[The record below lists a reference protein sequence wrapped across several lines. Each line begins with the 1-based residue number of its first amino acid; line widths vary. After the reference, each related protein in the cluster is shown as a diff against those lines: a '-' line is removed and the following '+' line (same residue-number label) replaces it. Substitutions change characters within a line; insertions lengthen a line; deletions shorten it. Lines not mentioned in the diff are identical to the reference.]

1 MKKYSIL
8 FIALMGLLLF
18 GCSDATDNSSTGKLS
33 LTITD
38 SPFLVDWLDSA
49 IVNIKKI
56 EIRNKVDSSGSPF
69 LVLSEEAQSVN
80 LLDLRNGVTEEL
92 FNLDIPV
99 GSYDLIRL
107 YVESAKVKFTDG
119 SVYDLNIPSGE
130 QTGIK
135 IFISPDIEVSGGLTA
150 ELLIDFDISKSF
162 LLMGNPNSP
171 ADVKGVKF
179 KPVIRAVNQSNAG
192 RVSGTVSDTSD
203 VFLAD
208 AQVWISTSD
217 SVLTSSF
224 TSESGAYQ
232 LIGIPAGSY
241 TLSASIADYDT
252 VTVENI
258 SVVSG
263 NMTEQDFV
271 LTPLP

>member
-8 FIALMGLLLF
+8 FVALMGFLLF

-38 SPFLVDWLDSA
+38 SPFPVDWLDSA
-49 IVNIKKI
+49 IVNINKI
-56 EIRNKVDSSGSPF
+56 EIRDKVDSSGSPF

-92 FNLDIPV
+92 LNLDIPV
-99 GSYDLIRL
+99 GRYDLIRL

-150 ELLIDFDISKSF
+150 ELLLDFDISKSF
-162 LLMGNPNSP
+162 LLMGNPASP
-171 ADVKGVKF
+171 ADVKSVKF
-179 KPVIRAVNQSNAG
+179 KPVIRAVNQSSAG
-192 RVSGTVSDTSD
+192 RVSGIVSDTSD
-203 VFLAD
+203 VLLAD
-208 AQVWISTSD
+208 AQVWISTPD

-263 NMTEQDFV
+263 NMAEQDFV